1 MRILCDGSHAK
12 WQDLHTCRGVF
23 NYAQD
28 KKQQQRTHTQAKTH
42 IHCIYPLHPFENS
55 FSFTCKVAARGLEG
69 HSRPLRDT
77 VSEASPTIARLNT
90 GTTQPPLMLHGRLE
104 AAITNQR
111 RNRGR
116 LFCGALKGKFHVV
129 HRKERGETKSTA
141 AETEGG
147 GRGENRLNR
156 RSLRGRKKIQMRH
169 KERKSGIVCRT
180 ENKSCCVAAQ
190 SQASGK
196 EKLSSLCDFN

>member
-1 MRILCDGSHAK
+1 MQSSCAGSGRSLAAPQGYSQRSVSNNRQTKYWHYAAAADVAREARGSHNKSA
-12 WQDLHTCRGVF
+12 
-23 NYAQD
+23 AEP
-28 KKQQQRTHTQAKTH
+28 RTV
-42 IHCIYPLHPFENS
+42 I
-55 FSFTCKVAARGLEG
+55 
-69 HSRPLRDT
+69 
-77 VSEASPTIARLNT
+77 
-90 GTTQPPLMLHGRLE
+90 
-104 AAITNQR
+104 
-111 RNRGR
+111 
-116 LFCGALKGKFHVV
+116 FCGALKGKFHVV

-190 SQASGK
+190 SKASGK

>member
-1 MRILCDGSHAK
+1 M
-12 WQDLHTCRGVF
+12 HTRRGVF
-23 NYAQD
+23 NYAQE
-28 KKQQQRTHTQAKTH
+28 KKTTTTRTQTKTH
-42 IHCIYPLHPFENS
+42 IPCIYPLHPFENS

-90 GTTQPPLMLHGRLE
+90 GTTQLPLMLHGRLE

-129 HRKERGETKSTA
+129 HRAREGWCVCVWGGGQKEWPQRRKEA
-141 AETEGG
+141 AEATTVSTV
-147 GRGENRLNR
+147 NR
-156 RSLRGRKKIQMRH
+156 
-169 KERKSGIVCRT
+169 
-180 ENKSCCVAAQ
+180 
-190 SQASGK
+190 
-196 EKLSSLCDFN
+196 